1 MNIFSDIKKKQCIK
15 EYQKLLAK
23 QNFTFAQ
30 WYKEQPAISLEAYS
44 NAAVLYGDYIRQ
56 DSADEQKPVFLPDFS
71 PNRWDYEDYL
81 GEAVYVRKDIY
92 DAINWD
98 KTSRRAGLKQ
108 IMAKEAKA
116 GRVPAVHVRGILE
129 GDVKGYVKLDKRAT
143 KGSFEH
149 VRPEEMEQA
158 YQDGISVIIPSK
170 DHPELVKKCVQSLID
185 TTECPLEVIIVD
197 NGSVKEHRVHV
208 EAMCEFMYENTKGR
222 VKFQYLYEPMEFNFS
237 KMCNMGAA
245 KADGAY
251 LLFLNDD
258 VEAVETG
265 WLEAMLWQ
273 AHKDYTGAVG
283 MKLLYPDK
291 ERIQHAGIVNL
302 PMGPVHKMQFLLD
315 KEVYYDKRNRGVHN
329 VCAVTGACLMMKK
342 DLYDKLGGMREDLP
356 VAFNDVELCFHAMKE
371 GYHNVA
377 CLQTYMIH
385 HESISRGQDN
395 TEEKRGRLLRERSK
409 LYELHPEYVS
419 FDAFYP
425 YDTKTG
431 YGLNHA
437 YLDTSIAAA
446 YEDGRSLTQV
456 AKKLSVYSVA
466 EATGVFTQKKEHE
479 ALNPCLKFE
488 VEQLYQEDKDTIHI
502 AGYGFVIGSDNAS
515 FAHTLILKGE
525 DKVYSV
531 DLDRVPRNDLERNM
545 PDQEHVGLSGF
556 HVAIPMAKMEKGR
569 YRIELFTKDKAS
581 TLRLRQTS
589 YVFMNIGDYE

>member
-1 MNIFSDIKKKQCIK
+1 MNFFSDIKKKHCVK

-23 QNFTFAQ
+23 QTYTFAQ
-30 WYKEQPAISLEAYS
+30 WNSEQPALKLEAYS
-44 NAAVLYGDYIRQ
+44 DAAVLYGDYIRQ
-56 DSADEQKPVFLPDFS
+56 DSAGAQVPVFLPDFS

-108 IMAKEAKA
+108 IMAKEVKA
-116 GRVPAVHVRGILE
+116 GRVPAVHVRGVLAGE
-129 GDVKGYVKLDKRAT
+129 VSGYVKLEKRAT

-149 VRPEEMEQA
+149 IRPEEITRCYE
-158 YQDGISVIIPSK
+158 DGVSVIIPSK

-185 TTECPLEVIIVD
+185 TTECPLEVIVVD

-208 EAMCEFMYENTKGR
+208 EAMCTFMAESTKGR
-222 VKFQYLYEPMEFNFS
+222 VKMQYLYEPMEFNFS
-237 KMCNMGAA
+237 KMCNIGAA
-245 KADGAY
+245 KASGAY

-258 VEAVETG
+258 VEAVEAG

-273 AHKDYTGAVG
+273 AHKTYTGAVG

-329 VCAVTGACLMMKK
+329 VCAVTGACLMIKK
-342 DLYDKLGGMREDLP
+342 ENYDKLGGMREDLP

-371 GYHNVA
+371 GYHNVVCCQA
-377 CLQTYMIH
+377 YMIH

-395 TEEKRGRLLRERSK
+395 TEEKRSRLLRERGK
-409 LYELHPEYVS
+409 LYELHPECVS

-425 YDTKTG
+425 YDAKTG

-446 YEDGRSLTQV
+446 YEDGRSAAQV
-456 AKKLSVYSVA
+456 AKKLSAYSVEETA
-466 EATGVFTQKKEHE
+466 GVFAQKAEHV

-488 VEQLYQEDKDTIHI
+488 VEQLYQEEQDTIHI

-525 DKVYSV
+525 EIIYSV
-531 DLDRVPRNDLERNM
+531 DLDSVPRNDLQRNM
-545 PDQEHVGLSGF
+545 PDQQNVALSGF
-556 HVAIPMAKMEKGR
+556 HVALPISQMKKGK
-569 YRIELFTKDKAS
+569 YRIELFTKDKATS
-581 TLRLRQTS
+581 LRLRQTS
-589 YVFMNIGDYE
+589 NVLMNVGDYE